1 MIASTQT
8 NSPLAP
14 GQSSGVSPL
23 ETACIKLKSA
33 GLRITQ
39 PRLAILADLIKRNQP
54 TSIEQLHEE
63 LGNEACDLVTV
74 YRCMAAFEEI
84 GLVRR
89 SFYHNG
95 TSLYVINLG
104 EPTRYHVVSKAT
116 KQVEELDPD
125 VSTDLRNTLLAIEEK
140 LRAKGYTDVGHIA
153 EFFGTPPA
161 DATSRVNSAAPS
173 VPSNASST

>member
-8 NSPLAP
+8 NSPLAAA
-14 GQSSGVSPL
+14 QSAGLSPI
-23 ETACIKLKSA
+23 ESACVKLKAA

-54 TSIEQLHEE
+54 TSIEELHAE
-63 LGNEACDLVTV
+63 LGSEACDLVTV
-74 YRCMAAFEEI
+74 YRCMGAFEEI

-95 TSLYVINLG
+95 TSLYAINLG
-104 EPTRYHVVSKAT
+104 EPTRYHIVSKAT
-116 KQVEELDPD
+116 KEVEELDAE
-125 VSTDLRNTLLAIEEK
+125 VSAELRATLLSIEEK
-140 LRAKGYTDVGHIA
+140 LRAKGYTAVSHIA

-161 DATSRVNSAAPS
+161 TGNRVSSGSEAIAATE
-173 VPSNASST
+173 

>member
-8 NSPLAP
+8 NSPLAV
-14 GQSSGVSPL
+14 GQATPVSAI
-23 ETACIKLKSA
+23 ESACIKLKAA

-39 PRLAILADLIKRNQP
+39 PRIAILSDLIRRNQP
-54 TSIEQLHEE
+54 TSIEELHEK

-74 YRCMAAFEEI
+74 YRCMGAFEEI

-95 TSLYVINLG
+95 TSLYAINLG

-116 KQVEELDPD
+116 KGVEELD
-125 VSTDLRNTLLAIEEK
+125 SETAAELRNTLLSIEEK
-140 LRAKGYTDVGHIA
+140 LRARGYTNVTHIA
-153 EFFGTPPA
+153 EFFGTPPE
-161 DATSRVNSAAPS
+161 SAARD
-173 VPSNASST
+173 SNVDASMPASE